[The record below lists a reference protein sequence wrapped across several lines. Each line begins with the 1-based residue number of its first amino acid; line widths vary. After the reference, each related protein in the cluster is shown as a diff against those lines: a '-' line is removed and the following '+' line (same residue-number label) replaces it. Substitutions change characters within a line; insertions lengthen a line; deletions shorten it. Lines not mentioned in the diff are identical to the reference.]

1 MFLLQAC
8 WHKWAQDRA
17 GCQLRESLL
26 SFSANT
32 GPRGIPVVAEQEKHR
47 RVDVA
52 GILEEALKGYQVAA
66 QILAR
71 VITEKLLGEDRQLH
85 FKQLMCLHRAAGG

>member
-1 MFLLQAC
+1 M
-8 WHKWAQDRA
+8 
-17 GCQLRESLL
+17 
-26 SFSANT
+26 ANT
-32 GPRGIPVVAEQEKHR
+32 GPRGIPVVTEQKHR

-71 VITEKLLGEDRQLH
+71 FITDKFL
-85 FKQLMCLHRAAGG
+85 